1 MLSHPD
7 LDGCPDE
14 EAAGYSWPETDL
26 GMVAMVSCI
35 CGNIDTA
42 EISRVA
48 IRECGGSFAEGAA
61 WVEPDISTCQFSVAS
76 MQLCDAST
84 VSLSLIFDSLQH
96 TYQCQFTIHTHAKCP
111 HAYHFSC
118 TCTTPS

>member
-14 EAAGYSWPETDL
+14 EAAGYSWSETDL
-26 GMVAMVSCI
+26 GMVDMVSCI

-61 WVEPDISTCQFSVAS
+61 WVEPDISTCQFSSAS
-76 MQLCDAST
+76 RLLCDASI
-84 VSLSLIFDSLQH
+84 VSLSSQIFDVL
-96 TYQCQFTIHTHAKCP
+96 HAQLSMSVYGP
-111 HAYHFSC
+111 YLPAQMSTVSGYLS
-118 TCTTPS
+118 